1 MELPAEIWDVIVRQA
16 KMSIDDVI
24 KDTGIEKLREIRKQ
38 INDRIRENDEA
49 LLNQISVGDIVSIP
63 NNAEYSGC
71 LFQVQSVW
79 RNNIL
84 DNNIYIQQVVP
95 DDNGRVYGKFRRE
108 YGCGCKTYKS
118 VHLLKIEISVGEQ
131 RNTLNEYI
139 SKLKIGDIIRY
150 INRDGA
156 LLSASIGKMYSKY
169 ILTPSG
175 DRVLKTQLVMI
186 WVWMATESCGMIV
199 WMATD
204 MIVWICL

>member
-1 MELPAEIWDVIVRQA
+1 MELPVEIWDVIVRQA
-16 KMSIDDVI
+16 KMTISDVI
-24 KDTGIEKLREIRKQ
+24 ADTEIEKLRDIRKQ

-63 NNAEYSGC
+63 NNSEYSGC

-118 VHLLKIEISVGEQ
+118 VHLLKIEISIGEQ
-131 RNTLNEYI
+131 RKTLKEYAE
-139 SKLKIGDIIRY
+139 KLKINDNIRF

-156 LLSASIGKMYSKY
+156 FLSGTVGKIYSKY

-175 DRVLKTQLVMI
+175 ERVLKTQLVMI
-186 WVWMATESCGMIV
+186 W
-199 WMATD
+199 
-204 MIVWICL
+204 